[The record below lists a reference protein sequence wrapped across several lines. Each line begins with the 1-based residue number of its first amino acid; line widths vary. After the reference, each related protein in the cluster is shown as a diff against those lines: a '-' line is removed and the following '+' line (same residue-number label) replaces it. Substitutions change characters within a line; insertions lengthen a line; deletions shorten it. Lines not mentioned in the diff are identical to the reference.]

1 MGEQSGSN
9 KYGVRALCRHA
20 QQLPTVLPRGGTSA
34 ADECGRRAAAAA
46 ATRALAGLG
55 LGGPLPG
62 EGSNATLSPGPHRLP
77 EVVQL
82 QPGLAGAGGW
92 QPNAVAHQG
101 CTEHLYVGGRVA
113 VRL

>member
-1 MGEQSGSN
+1 MKDTQPDPLATESGSN
-9 KYGVRALCRHA
+9 KYGVLAARRRA
-20 QQLPTVLPRGGTSA
+20 QQLLTVLPRGGTSA
-34 ADECGRRAAAAA
+34 ADEFGRRAAAAA

-62 EGSNATLSPGPHRLP
+62 EGSNATLSPDPHRLP

-92 QPNAVAHQG
+92 QPNAVVHQG
-101 CTEHLYVGGRVA
+101 CTEHL
-113 VRL
+113 